1 MDKAFDEV
9 LARYLARMR
18 DEEPAMADAQRAGF
32 DPDKYLLAVG
42 EEVARVLHALIVARR
57 AKHILELGTSYGFST
72 LFLADAARRTG
83 GKVVTM
89 DVAADK
95 QDYAR
100 RQLADAKLDGF
111 VDFQAGN
118 ALDLLVQAE
127 GPIEFVLLDLWKDLY
142 VPCFEA
148 FRSKLAPNA
157 IVAADN
163 MLYPEIARADA
174 KRYQAAVRADS
185 DFQSMLLPI
194 GSGIELSCRG
204 RK

>member
-100 RQLADAKLDGF
+100 RRLADAKLDGF

-118 ALDLLVQAE
+118 ALDLLEQAE

-174 KRYQAAVRADS
+174 ERYQAAVRADS

>member
-174 KRYQAAVRADS
+174 ERYQAAVRADS